1 MPIYEYGCDVCEKRI
16 EVMQKFSDPPLVRC
30 ESCGGV
36 LRKLVSN
43 TSFVLKGSGWYADG
57 YSSAG
62 SASSGATAASS
73 STDSGSS
80 SGSGASGSSGTS
92 SPKPDAKPDAKP
104 VASGKPSGSS

>member
-1 MPIYEYGCDVCEKRI
+1 MPIYEYGCDTCEARI
-16 EVMQKFSDPPLVRC
+16 EVMQKFSDPPLERC
-30 ESCGGV
+30 ESCGGH

-62 SASSGATAASS
+62 AASSGAKPDAKPAASS

-80 SGSGASGSSGTS
+80 SPGTSGSS

-104 VASGKPSGSS
+104 VASGTPSGS